1 MTPKRPHVRS
11 TFLTK
16 ERRLPISFHTSSL
29 PKFLQ
34 ARLVG
39 EKLGVFV
46 DYFRGDTEPYE
57 EQYDVPK
64 DDLLDAAI
72 REMRLRV
79 GVHRVFFVEDTSVR
93 IDALSGEREF
103 PGLGVKEWF
112 STTTFL
118 ELDRQIRQAGGSR
131 GARIDSDIAL
141 HVPGLEKPVF
151 FHGSTH
157 GMVAK
162 SPSGR
167 DSAPQYPWLDPR
179 SFSGWFIP
187 DRASRPLSDMD
198 FEESWEF
205 DFRVRSLVQ
214 MFDRL
219 EEYSAILNLQPTAYE
234 RRRPTRGSAQIGL
247 FEVVRP
253 VLLLIGRTCA
263 GKTTLGEYLSM
274 RHGMRLV
281 EASSIVRMLSQRR
294 AESVERDPQDA
305 ARDLLGSEG
314 PDIVARTIIEHYGDE
329 PQGLVVTGFRA
340 IEEIEAMLAHYPRA
354 QVVLVRASDRIRY
367 ERHIRRGRHRDVA
380 SFDEF
385 RRMDEAQNEFGLL
398 RSAADFADFEISN
411 EGSLDDLFR
420 PFDAFAVVGI
430 GDRREPKGRAPREES
445 QLLRILGALCDSG
458 EPRTARWISA
468 ETSIRAN
475 NVHKMLRDYPELVD
489 RRAGGAAAI
498 QYVARPA
505 GEAYVRL
512 TRFRRRK

>member
-11 TFLTK
+11 NFLTK
-16 ERRLPISFHTSSL
+16 ERRLLVSFHTSSL

-39 EKLGVFV
+39 EKLGVSV
-46 DYFRGDTEPYE
+46 HYFQGDTEPYE
-57 EQYDVPK
+57 ERYDVSK
-64 DDLLDAAI
+64 VELLNAAV

-79 GVHRVFFVEDTSVR
+79 GVHRMFFVEDTSVR
-93 IDALSGEREF
+93 IDALSEEREM

-112 STTTFL
+112 ASTTFL
-118 ELDRQIRQAGGSR
+118 ELDRSIREAGGGR
-131 GARIDSDIAL
+131 GASIYSDIAL
-141 HVPGLEKPVF
+141 HVPGLEQPIF
-151 FHGSTH
+151 FHGATR

-167 DSAPQYPWLDPR
+167 DSAPQYPWLDSR

-187 DRASRPLSDMD
+187 DGAVRTLSDMD
-198 FEESWEF
+198 FEESWEH

-219 EEYSAILNLQPTAYE
+219 EEYSAILNLQAASYE
-234 RRRPTRGSAQIGL
+234 RRRLARSSAQIGL

-253 VLLLIGRTCA
+253 VFLLIGRTCA
-263 GKTTLGEYLSM
+263 GKTTLGDFLSM

-294 AESVERDPQDA
+294 ADGIERNPQEA
-305 ARDLLGSEG
+305 AQDLLGSEG
-314 PDIVARTIIEHYGDE
+314 PDVVARTIIEHYGDE

-354 QVVLVRASDRIRY
+354 QVVLVGASDRVRY
-367 ERHIRRGRHRDVA
+367 ERHIRRGRHREVA
-380 SFDEF
+380 SFEEF
-385 RRMDEAQNEFGLL
+385 RRLDEAQNEFGLL
-398 RSAADFADFEISN
+398 RSAAEFADFEVSN

-420 PFDAFAVVGI
+420 PFEDLTRVGI
-430 GDRREPKGRAPREES
+430 EDIRDHRGRVPREES
-445 QLLRILGALCDSG
+445 QLLRILRSLCHSV
-458 EPRTARWISA
+458 EPKTARTVSA
-468 ETSIRAN
+468 ETGIRPN
-475 NVHKMLRDYPELVD
+475 NVHKMLREYSELVE
-489 RRAGGAAAI
+489 RRVGGTGAI
-498 QYVARPA
+498 QYLARPA

-512 TRFRRRK
+512 TQFRRRR